1 MEYVLLK
8 IQAFAMNGSDRVCN
22 GACFYLQAVVVC
34 VVKIQ
39 AFTMNGS
46 YGVYDSLSLSPCCGS
61 LLLVKLQVLTIN
73 GSDRVCDRACAHL
86 FAVAVCF

>member
-22 GACFYLQAVVVC
+22 GACFHLQAVIVC

-46 YGVYDSLSLSPCCGS
+46 YGVYDRAYLYLHA
-61 LLLVKLQVLTIN
+61 VV
-73 GSDRVCDRACAHL
+73 VCI
-86 FAVAVCF
+86 

>member
-1 MEYVLLK
+1 MENVLLK
-8 IQAFAMNGSDRVCN
+8 IQAFAMNDSDRVCN

-46 YGVYDSLSLSPCCGS
+46 YGVYD
-61 LLLVKLQVLTIN
+61 
-73 GSDRVCDRACAHL
+73 RAYLYLH
-86 FAVAVCF
+86 AVVVCF

>member
-22 GACFYLQAVVVC
+22 GACFYLLAVVVC

-46 YGVYDSLSLSPCCGS
+46 YGVYD
-61 LLLVKLQVLTIN
+61 
-73 GSDRVCDRACAHL
+73 RAYLYLH
-86 FAVAVCF
+86 AVVVCF